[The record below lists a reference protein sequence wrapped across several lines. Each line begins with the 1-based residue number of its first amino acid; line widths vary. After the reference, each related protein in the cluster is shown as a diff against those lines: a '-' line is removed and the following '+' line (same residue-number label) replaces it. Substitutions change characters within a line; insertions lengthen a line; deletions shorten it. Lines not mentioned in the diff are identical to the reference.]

1 MEKLPS
7 FGKAAT
13 MERQK
18 SFRGGFLEKQK
29 RFRVVMERQL
39 SFIGERR
46 KKTES
51 PGKRGDSPLHI
62 AARTENLGK
71 VKVLIRGGCD
81 GEELRELLSKQN
93 FEGETPLYTAAEN
106 GHSAVGT
113 SLEATF
119 TPDGKYFLP
128 ALKDLC
134 FSFLLF
140 QVVKWSGALEWSIHG
155 CNCVIDLYLCHG
167 CTRVT
172 ERVGVF
178 WCL

>member
-29 RFRVVMERQL
+29 RFRVVMESQL

-106 GHSAVGT
+106 GHSAFGAFTRYIPRSHLHTRWQVI
-113 SLEATF
+113 SASDMSQVPVATE
-119 TPDGKYFLP
+119 
-128 ALKDLC
+128 
-134 FSFLLF
+134 
-140 QVVKWSGALEWSIHG
+140 VVKWSGALEWSIHG
-155 CNCVIDLYLCHG
+155 C
-167 CTRVT
+167 TRVT
-172 ERVGVF
+172 ERVGVL

>member
-18 SFRGGFLEKQK
+18 SFRDGFLEKQK

-51 PGKRGDSPLHI
+51 PEKRGDLHI
-62 AARTENLGK
+62 AARTENLGN

-106 GHSAVGT
+106 GHSAIG
-113 SLEATF
+113 E
-119 TPDGKYFLP
+119 KM
-128 ALKDLC
+128 LKRADHFFFVL
-134 FSFLLF
+134 
-140 QVVKWSGALEWSIHG
+140 
-155 CNCVIDLYLCHG
+155 
-167 CTRVT
+167 
-172 ERVGVF
+172 
-178 WCL
+178 